1 MAILKLG
8 AFTKSLRGKAGNT
21 AFLETKLG
29 TQARDVTYP
38 TGEPSVAQQ
47 RVRINMEQDSAAW
60 QALSVE
66 NAQKWR
72 AFASNLTLKSKKAG
86 KPFVPNGYQI
96 FTAYTTK
103 WLQVHKGGTPP
114 VNPPTGTFAGDS
126 LLFSVASGLGQV
138 TWSVDKKNASGVV
151 TELLLQKVK
160 GKHRKA
166 GKDGYVSQG
175 FIAFTESVKSFT
187 VPVPAGYYAAA
198 YRFVEDASGRET
210 AIVPLGPLTVS
221 LSVADGGTGGVAAP
235 KAPARGKKA
244 A

>member
-38 TGEPSVAQQ
+38 TGEPTPAQQ
-47 RVRINMEQDSAAW
+47 RVWLNMKQDGAAW

-66 NAQKWR
+66 NAEKWR

-103 WLQVHKGGTPP
+103 WLQVHGGGTPP
-114 VNPPTGTFAGDS
+114 STPPTGAFGGD
-126 LLFSVASGLGQV
+126 VVPITVTSGVGSV
-138 TWSVDKKNASGVV
+138 TWNADENNAAGVV
-151 TELLLQKVK
+151 TELLLQKIK

-166 GKDGYVSQG
+166 GTSGYVSQG
-175 FIAFTESVKSFT
+175 FVTFTSSVTSKTVS
-187 VPVPAGYYAAA
+187 VPVGYYAAA
-198 YRFVEDASGRET
+198 FRFVEESSGRET
-210 AIVPLGPLTVS
+210 GIVPLGMLTVS
-221 LSVADGGTGGVAAP
+221 LSVADGGTGESSAP
-235 KAPARGKKA
+235 KTSTRAKKA

>member
-38 TGEPSVAQQ
+38 TGEPTPAQQ
-47 RVRINMEQDSAAW
+47 RVWLNMKQDGAAW

-66 NAQKWR
+66 NAEKWR
-72 AFASNLTLKSKKAG
+72 AFASNLTLKAKKAG

-103 WLQVHKGGTPP
+103 WLQIHGSGQPP
-114 VNPPTGTFAGDS
+114 VSPPTGEFGGDT
-126 LLFSVASGLGQV
+126 LPVRAVAV
-138 TWSVDKKNASGVV
+138 TGAIVWEADEANLPGVA
-151 TELLLQKVK
+151 TEMLLQKVK

-166 GKDGYVSQG
+166 GSSGYVSQG
-175 FIAFTESVKSFT
+175 FVTFTSSVSEKT
-187 VPVPAGYYAAA
+187 VTVPAGYYAAA
-198 YRFVEDASGRET
+198 YRFVEPATGRET
-210 AIVPLGPLTVS
+210 GIVPIGMLTVS
-221 LSVADGGTGGVAAP
+221 LSVADGGTGESAAP
-235 KAPARGKKA
+235 KAPARAKKA